1 MNTENVLKMILTSNV
16 RYRVLLA
23 ISERPK
29 TLGEIHE
36 EVGSTKSTIS
46 HALSDLM
53 EEKLITQD
61 PETKKYYLTNLG
73 VLVSAQIRNMV
84 DALEVIKSFED
95 FWLVHDLS
103 GIPETLLLR
112 IGELKGAKIHRV
124 TPESLRPPHQIFM
137 ELLKTSEWIKGVSP
151 ILFTDYPQKFM
162 TLAFEKGV
170 DIEIIITPRVYE
182 KLLEISEYEIIELVR
197 EAPNIRLYTI
207 ERTPKVAFT
216 VTNNFLSLGLFF
228 PDGTYDMTSDI
239 IATTEHAKR
248 WGIELFEYYKKNA
261 KRIM

>member
-1 MNTENVLKMILTSNV
+1 MNTDNVLKMILTSNV

-73 VLVSAQIRNMV
+73 LLVSGQIRSMI

-95 FWLVHDLS
+95 FWLAHDLS
-103 GIPETLLLR
+103 GIPEPLLLR
-112 IGELKGAKIHRV
+112 IGDLKGAKIHRV
-124 TPESLRPPHQIFM
+124 TPESLRPPHQVFM
-137 ELLKTSEWIKGVSP
+137 ELLKTSEWVKGVSP
-151 ILFTDYPQKFM
+151 ILFTDYPREFM
-162 TLAFEKGV
+162 SLALEKGV
-170 DIEIIITPRVYE
+170 DIEIITTPKVYE
-182 KLLEISEYEIIELVR
+182 KLIEMSEPEVVGLVK
-197 EAPNIRLYTI
+197 EAPNVRLYII
-207 ERTPKVAFT
+207 EENPKVAFT

-228 PDGTYDMTSDI
+228 PNGTYDMTSDI
-239 IATTEHAKR
+239 IATTERAKR
-248 WGIELFEYYKKNA
+248 WGIELFEHYKKNA
-261 KRIM
+261 KRVL